1 MKIFAIIGGIVVVFL
16 AGLLGVYGTMRA
28 GLWATQYDKVVAKW
42 AAGPADKFVKVDGV
56 NLHVTDEGQGPVVV
70 MLHGSIINLHEW
82 DPVVDRLKAHY
93 RIIRLDWPPYGVSG
107 QDPTGVYTTPRET
120 ELLAKL
126 VDQMHLGR
134 FSVVSTS
141 NGANIALQYVT
152 DHPEHVSAM
161 AFSILPLVR
170 PSQTRKVDPLLK
182 NVAAFHAAY
191 LPDYHPKYWWRLMLK
206 DTTNK
211 DFHPPARLVDM
222 LYDMDNLPGAAK
234 RQRAFIAANVKL
246 FHSVNVAALAAN
258 VRVPVLLQWC
268 SLDTVIAQSEAQ
280 SVADFKNT
288 KVDLITYKDLG
299 HFPMWEDP
307 DRFTGDLKTFLD
319 RVTAQ
324 TPTASAQAAH

>member
-1 MKIFAIIGGIVVVFL
+1 
-16 AGLLGVYGTMRA
+16 
-28 GLWATQYDKVVAKW
+28 
-42 AAGPADKFVKVDGV
+42 
-56 NLHVTDEGQGPVVV
+56 
-70 MLHGSIINLHEW
+70 
-82 DPVVDRLKAHY
+82 
-93 RIIRLDWPPYGVSG
+93 
-107 QDPTGVYTTPRET
+107 
-120 ELLAKL
+120 
-126 VDQMHLGR
+126 
-134 FSVVSTS
+134 
-141 NGANIALQYVT
+141 
-152 DHPEHVSAM
+152 
-161 AFSILPLVR
+161 
-170 PSQTRKVDPLLK
+170 
-182 NVAAFHAAY
+182 
-191 LPDYHPKYWWRLMLK
+191 MLK

-268 SLDTVIAQSEAQ
+268 ALDTVIAQSEAQ

-324 TPTASAQAAH
+324 TPTAPAQAVH